1 MLSIAETFLFKYA
14 VLGRRDY
21 VNILFLLISKTDDLA
36 AVEIYFDG
44 LLKSYL
50 FGTSKGLA
58 ELLRSSSLCYI
69 SPFYSIGARG
79 KPARSWRRTFVNRES
94 VRIVLL
100 GSTLYRVFKVSF
112 KFRILLFPYL
122 I

>member
-1 MLSIAETFLFKYA
+1 MLSIADTFLFKYA

-69 SPFYSIGARG
+69 SPFYSIGARE

-100 GSTLYRVFKVSF
+100 GSTLYRVFKFSF